1 MFSCGRFYKY
11 LKFGIIMDNHNLVSL
26 LQSKDDE
33 AWEGFYKENSGR
45 IADYFFRRG
54 MPYHTTEELTQETV
68 ICAFQ
73 SIPSLQ
79 RIESLTHW
87 LYGIAH
93 HIFLHYL
100 REKYKEPKPIEPLAP
115 LSDPSN
121 MKKLSP
127 REIEIVRY
135 RLIEDLQFK
144 EISRILGTADST
156 VRVTFMRAKNKLRN
170 HL

>member
-1 MFSCGRFYKY
+1 MNNNN
-11 LKFGIIMDNHNLVSL
+11 DLVSL
-26 LQSKDDE
+26 LQSNDDG
-33 AWEGFYKENSGR
+33 AWEDFYEENSGL
-45 IADYFFRRG
+45 IASYFFRKG
-54 MPYHTTEELTQETV
+54 MPYHLTEELTQETF
-68 ICAFQ
+68 IGAFQ
-73 SIPSLQ
+73 SIASL
-79 RIESLTHW
+79 RRTDLLIPW

-93 HIFLHYL
+93 HLFQHYL
-100 REKYKEPKPIEPLAP
+100 QEKYGRPKPIEPLAP
-115 LSDPSN
+115 LSDPSEI
-121 MKKLSP
+121 KKLSP